1 MHESSVVFVRR
12 ALRLS
17 PVETVRGEGFPEVK
31 GGHAMMRLYQREE
44 CSDSKPV
51 REKLTELGMTYI
63 AVNVPKEKENRREV
77 FEASGQYF
85 IPVLIDGDVVIAN
98 DPAAIVRYLSER
110 YGGT

>member
-1 MHESSVVFVRR
+1 
-12 ALRLS
+12 
-17 PVETVRGEGFPEVK
+17 
-31 GGHAMMRLYQREE
+31 MMRLYQREE